1 MAASLIMLLSM
12 VGVQCIF
19 GSITRSMN
27 RDKGYDGGFA
37 WGFFLGVIGIIVVA
51 VRPFNENRRREE

>member
-1 MAASLIMLLSM
+1 
-12 VGVQCIF
+12 
-19 GSITRSMN
+19 MN

-37 WGFFLGVIGIIVVA
+37 WGFFLGIIGIIVVA